1 MIAPASLIH
10 DRALRVRRALFLLAL
25 SGSLLVALLA
35 LLSCDDPVEPVPP
48 PPPHVQQDT
57 TSHEIEWTVYLFGP
71 GIPSSSLRDIIA
83 FSDTNVWFVGGVFPE
98 TPDTGALG
106 RDPYTVLRWNG
117 REWRKFKVPMR
128 RCRTQ
133 SIFMSSITSVA
144 GLPNDL
150 WLCSS
155 AGEGAKWNGL
165 EFYPIC
171 VKADST
177 RPWGAACK
185 DILFYSENEV
195 YFAGDILGTGE
206 ITRYSNGSYSKISS
220 FPDSPVTSLA
230 GDGKGNLWAGGYDL
244 ITGKGS
250 FIWRTPSG
258 SVIDIR
264 KSELI
269 DGEWDF
275 LGVSSLWISRDSLYA
290 YTAGYLY
297 IQALYDTSHYRYLS
311 GVEVAKPWGYKTCIT
326 GNGDNDVFMAGG
338 FMTVVHYNGKSLRSY
353 PELSR
358 MFVEGGVFHAISV
371 TKDYVYVAGTT
382 QQTQAVVAIG
392 KRIH

>member
-1 MIAPASLIH
+1 MIAPSSLIH
-10 DRALRVRRALFLLAL
+10 GRALRVRRALFLLAL
-25 SGSLLVALLA
+25 PGSLLVALLA

-106 RDPYTVLRWNG
+106 RAPYTVLRWNG
-117 REWRKFKVPMR
+117 REWRKFKVPMGSCASDATR
-128 RCRTQ
+128 LVTIN
-133 SIFMSSITSVA
+133 SI
-144 GLPNDL
+144 
-150 WLCSS
+150 
-155 AGEGAKWNGL
+155 AGEERNLWMSGVSGSGARSDGERFWSDCFKS
-165 EFYPIC
+165 
-171 VKADST
+171 DSNSYYGV
-177 RPWGAACK
+177 PSD
-185 DILFYSENEV
+185 DILYVSADEV
-195 YFAGDILGTGE
+195 YFCGSFGSGE
-206 ITRYSNGSYSKISS
+206 ISLYQNKRYRSIAK
-220 FPDSPVTSLA
+220 FPYSPVTSLA

-244 ITGKGS
+244 DTGKGS
-250 FIWRTPSG
+250 FIWYTPDG
-258 SVIDIR
+258 TVRDIR
-264 KSELI
+264 KRELI
-269 DGEWDF
+269 DNRWDF
-275 LGVSSLWISRDSLYA
+275 RGISSLWISGDSLYA
-290 YTAGYLY
+290 NIASYLY

-311 GVEVAKPWGYKTCIT
+311 GIEVAKPWGYKSCIA
-326 GNGDNDVFMAGG
+326 GNGDNDVFMAGH